1 LKFMSD
7 ERATAMRVDGAPENL
22 AEWARGCCAIARTAG
37 SAIMQVYAGEFAV
50 ERKDDNSPLTA
61 ADLAAHRAIIDG
73 LHVLMPNIPVIS
85 EEAAEATPWSVRR
98 TWSRYFLVDPL
109 DGTREFVKRNGEFT
123 VNIALIH
130 EHQAVLGV
138 VFAPALD
145 EMYWAWR
152 GGHAYFANTRQSGK
166 VELRTRQR
174 GNPLAIAGSRSHA
187 DPRLTAALDKLGAH
201 ELKPLGSSLKFCRA
215 ARGEVDLYIRY
226 GLTSEW
232 DTAAGQCVLEQAGGG
247 VTDLAGVPLRYNAK
261 ESLLNS
267 DFLAF
272 GDTAVDWAGL
282 LRGEA
287 TRA

>member
-1 LKFMSD
+1 MSVD
-7 ERATAMRVDGAPENL
+7 TAPADL

-37 SAIMQVYAGEFAV
+37 NAIMKVYAGEFAV

-73 LHVLMPNIPVIS
+73 LHVLTPQIPVLS
-85 EEAAEATPWSVRR
+85 EESAVQASWDERR
-98 TWSRYFLVDPL
+98 CWARYWLVDPL

-130 EHQAVLGV
+130 GHEPVLGV
-138 VFAPALD
+138 VYAPALD

-152 GGHAYFANTRQSGK
+152 GGHAYVAAKEQSGK
-166 VELRTRQR
+166 VDLRTRR
-174 GNPLAIAGSRSHA
+174 RAEPLMIAGSRSHA
-187 DPRLTAALDKLGAH
+187 DPRLTAALAVLGPH

-215 ARGEVDLYIRY
+215 ARAEVDLYIRY
-226 GLTSEW
+226 GPTSEW

-247 VTDLAGVPLRYNAK
+247 VTDLAGARLRYNTK
-261 ESLLNS
+261 ESLLNP

-272 GDTAVDWAGL
+272 GDMAVDWSGL
-282 LRGEA
+282 LRGA
-287 TRA
+287 AAHA